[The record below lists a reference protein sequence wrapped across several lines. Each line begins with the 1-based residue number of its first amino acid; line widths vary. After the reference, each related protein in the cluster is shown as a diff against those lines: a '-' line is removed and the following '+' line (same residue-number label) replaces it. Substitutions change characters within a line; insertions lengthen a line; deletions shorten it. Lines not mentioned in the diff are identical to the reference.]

1 MPQSEVVLE
10 KPKMNLNGELSSGR
24 FDLTHVA
31 SYLDGLDPESR
42 LAVVRSLGGRAQAN
56 LFEAVR
62 GVRKLSLEDIVP
74 SHLGPR
80 VEVPHNGKNSLP
92 MFTLFAKVFT
102 RPSMESKELW
112 GFNRSGGF
120 VETFVGPG
128 YYVAYEKDGEIAVD
142 YTRLPEGKLDHWPA
156 IIPNESRGS
165 RFVYAGMI
173 DMLRGVSRHVTIG
186 RAIRNGKE
194 ADNWFL
200 LCRSVD

>member
-10 KPKMNLNGELSSGR
+10 GQKMNLNGELSSGR
-24 FDLTHVA
+24 FDLNRVA
-31 SYLDGLDPESR
+31 SFLDGADPETR
-42 LAVVRSLGGRAQAN
+42 LDAIRSLGGRAQAN

-74 SHLGPR
+74 AHLGAK

-92 MFTLFAKVFT
+92 MFTHFAKVFT
-102 RPSMESKELW
+102 RPSTDSKELW
-112 GFNRSGGF
+112 GYNRNSGF
-120 VETFVGPG
+120 IETFVGPG

-142 YTRLPEGKLDHWPA
+142 YTRLPEGKLDHWPT
-156 IIPNESRGS
+156 ILSNESRAS
-165 RFVYAGMI
+165 RFVYSGMV

-194 ADNWFL
+194 ADNWFV